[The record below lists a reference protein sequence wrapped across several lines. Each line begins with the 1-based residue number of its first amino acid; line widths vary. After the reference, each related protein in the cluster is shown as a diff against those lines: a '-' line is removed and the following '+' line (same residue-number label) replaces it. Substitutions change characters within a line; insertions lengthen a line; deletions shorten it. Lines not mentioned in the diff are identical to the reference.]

1 MRRKLDQA
9 DRGWSRQGKLDVA
22 RGLTGG
28 PNCHNFFEDAEEKV
42 EAWMLLPTK
51 PELLAQDAMA

>member
-9 DRGWSRQGKLDVA
+9 DRGWSRQGKVDVA
-22 RGLTGG
+22 RGLTEV
-28 PNCHNFFEDAEEKV
+28 PNWHNFFEDAEEMV